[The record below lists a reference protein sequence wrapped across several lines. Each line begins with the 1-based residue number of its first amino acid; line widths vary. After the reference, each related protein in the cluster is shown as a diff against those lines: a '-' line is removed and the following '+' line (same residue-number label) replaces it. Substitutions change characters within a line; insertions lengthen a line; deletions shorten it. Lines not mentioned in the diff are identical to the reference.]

1 MRGFAVALGLLCQL
15 LLGPMAMAAEPVFP
29 AASRIGLVPPRD
41 MTLSKRFSGFENDE
55 KAAAITFAE
64 MPPEA
69 FGQLSAGMT
78 REALKRQGLDMT
90 SREEL
95 TLGSRTGLLISGTMS
110 GPAQGRKWIMAVKDS
125 GITAFIVAYVQ
136 GGPDGYSED
145 EMRNALKSVALRDPV
160 SLDEQIAALP
170 FRVGDKAGFRVV
182 RVLAGNSLILTEGPK
197 DTVTAAEQPVVVL
210 AASLAAGPPAGERR
224 EQFAKLALNST
235 PNLKDIRVERS
246 EAFRFKGQDW
256 HEIVAR
262 AKEAES
268 GQDVVVM
275 QSIQFDGNRYVR
287 MVGLTRAE
295 QRDENLRRFRAIADG
310 LEIVSQ

>member
-125 GITAFIVAYVQ
+125 DITAFIVAYVQ

-224 EQFAKLALNST
+224 EQFAKLALNS
-235 PNLKDIRVERS
+235 NQVLKDIRIERS
-246 EAFRFKGQDW
+246 ESFRLRGQDW
-256 HEIVAR
+256 HEIVAKATH
-262 AKEAES
+262 AKSDEPII
-268 GQDVVVM
+268 VM
-275 QSIQFDGNRYVR
+275 QTIRFESDRYLR
-287 MVGLTRAE
+287 MVGVVRAG
-295 QRDENLRRFRAIADG
+295 QRDGILPRLRAFIDSVEMAP
-310 LEIVSQ
+310 